1 MTLKTPPHRKLGITI
16 VLILLLFNFCMCS
29 LARAQVGIDTIDP
42 EAMLHVNGDLIVED
56 LPAYTDYIV
65 TTNSQNKFGRIVYG
79 QNIAEITNIEATQPV
94 IHDAVGSGY
103 YLNNNIDLGL
113 SYLLTIPTGRYALV
127 EVHYSIPMGSLD
139 TINELQSY
147 MGATLLK
154 NGIPIEAARRKFSL
168 PDVALSP
175 TKIYRMGYVSATYYE
190 RIDNSTGSD
199 LNISYAVVGR
209 VEQHYSTQNDV
220 DYIFNM
226 WSATGDNFGWG
237 KAVLTINVE
246 LK

>member
-1 MTLKTPPHRKLGITI
+1 MKKIPNIRKLGITLI
-16 VLILLLFNFCMCS
+16 ALLTCILLFTCS
-29 LARAQVGIDTIDP
+29 LVNAQVGIGTNDP
-42 EAMLHVNGDLIVED
+42 ESTLHIAGRLRVDT
-56 LPAYTDYIV
+56 LPNYTRYFI
-65 TTNSQNKFGRIVYG
+65 TANSVGEFGKAEYG
-79 QNIAEITNIEATQPV
+79 QNIPETITIQATAPV
-94 IHDAVGSGY
+94 VHDAIGSGY

-139 TINELQSY
+139 TTNELQSY

-199 LNISYAVVGR
+199 LDISYAVVGR
-209 VEQHYSTQNDV
+209 VEQHYSTQSDV
-220 DYIFNM
+220 NYIFNM